1 MNRFSLH
8 RTLDISLI
16 ASLIALIAPGV
27 QAQKSVASQVV
38 TLRVMELS
46 KVDLI
51 GGPLNLQ
58 VNKINESAFQPEPAT
73 DARTKLLW
81 TSNGENR
88 KITVASNVTSSRFLL
103 RIEAEGVTEGSG
115 IPANGVTLANQ
126 DPHDLI
132 LSVRRSAGSCRLK
145 FTAQANS
152 EQGIGTESHLLTYTI
167 TGD

>member
-1 MNRFSLH
+1 MSRFLTNRTFEIVSLAI
-8 RTLDISLI
+8 LL
-16 ASLIALIAPGV
+16 AFFAPSTW
-27 QAQKSVASQVV
+27 AQKSVATQVV

-46 KVDLI
+46 KVDLV
-51 GGPLNLQ
+51 GGPLKLQ
-58 VNKINESAFQPEPAT
+58 VSKIDEKAFQPEPAT
-73 DARTKLLW
+73 DASTKLLW

-88 KITVASNVTSSRFLL
+88 KITVASNATSSRFLL
-103 RIEAEGVTEGSG
+103 RIEADGVSEGSG
-115 IPANGVTLANQ
+115 IPANGVTLADQ

-145 FTAQANS
+145 FTAQANA